1 MSGFVEKV
9 QLGAAFG
16 PEGPISVID
25 EFSTSPTVP
34 NQWTAL
40 MSLDSVRLTAVSVA
54 LIIPGLVVLM
64 FRRQQGVQKHI
75 RCREHEQNPDTEALI
90 GVE

>member
-1 MSGFVEKV
+1 MSGIVEKV

-16 PEGPISVID
+16 PEGPITVID

-40 MSLDSVRLTAVSVA
+40 MSLNSVRLTAVSAA
-54 LIIPGLVVLM
+54 LIIPGLAVLM
-64 FRRQQGVQKHI
+64 FRRQRRVQKHI
-75 RCREHEQNPDTEALI
+75 RCLEHEQNPNTEALI
-90 GVE
+90 GAK